1 MAVRGV
7 VCGSGGMRII
17 PQVKRPQPRCSLFL
31 NSCEAYAV
39 NLSNWSGL
47 VMVML
52 APLIMI
58 H

>member
-1 MAVRGV
+1 VPCRAHQ
-7 VCGSGGMRII
+7 I
-17 PQVKRPQPRCSLFL
+17 KRPQPRCSLFL